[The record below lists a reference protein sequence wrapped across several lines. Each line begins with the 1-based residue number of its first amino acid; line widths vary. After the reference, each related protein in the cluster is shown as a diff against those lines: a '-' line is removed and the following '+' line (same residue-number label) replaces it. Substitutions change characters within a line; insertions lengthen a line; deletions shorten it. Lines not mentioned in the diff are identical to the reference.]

1 MNENKTPTPED
12 SAAIAGMIAQYF
24 LDFLEDG
31 TSRPGHMTEQPE
43 AQPLIAA
50 LQEIC
55 PQAQPG
61 GWLAKM
67 FLSFAGGVNAGLA
80 IAESVAAVAGEGAQ
94 A

>member
-1 MNENKTPTPED
+1 MNENKSTDPAAAEI
-12 SAAIAGMIAQYF
+12 SAMIAQYF

-31 TSRPGHMTEQPE
+31 TSRPGRMTEQPE

-55 PQAQPG
+55 PQADPG

-67 FLSFAGGVNAGLA
+67 FLSFAGGVDAGLA
-80 IAESVAAVAGEGAQ
+80 IAERIDALAGEGAQ